1 MCGIAGLF
9 DPSRRGDQ
17 SGLAAAVAAAA
28 ATLVHRGPDG
38 CGSWVDPEAGVA
50 LGHRRLAI
58 IDLSAAGQ
66 QPMFSQD
73 GRWAIVYNG
82 EIYNYGELRD
92 DLLRRGVALAGHSDT
107 EALLETLA
115 YSGVEATLARANG
128 QFAFALWDRR
138 ERVLTLAR
146 DRFGQKPL
154 YWGRCGVGIAFA
166 SELKALAVLP
176 GFAPI
181 VDRGAVALL
190 LRHACIPAPW
200 TIWQDVRKLPPGTL
214 VRIDAAAARAHAL
227 PEPEAW
233 WSAEAEALEGLAEPF
248 TGSEDEAIAALDA
261 LLGDAVGKCMVA
273 DVPLGAFLSGGIDS
287 SVVVAQMQAR
297 SPRPVKTF
305 TIGFTQASHDEAA
318 AAAAIAR
325 HLGTEHTELRLSEAE
340 AQAAIP
346 HLPTIWDEPFADSSQ
361 IPTWLVA
368 RLARRNVT
376 VSLSGDGGD
385 EMFGGYNRYTWGTS
399 IERAIRWA
407 PFALRRAVAE
417 GVRTIPPGRWDAMW
431 RGVAPLLP
439 ARRRHLQAGD
449 KMHKLADV
457 IDAAS
462 REEMYSRLISQ
473 WPYPERVLR
482 DAVEPRTRVSD
493 ASRWPRLPAFGQQL
507 MMLDTLSYLPDDIL
521 VKLDRATMAVS
532 LEGRVPL
539 LDHRVMAFAWRL
551 PASMR
556 VRGAEGKWILR
567 QVLARHV
574 PPALFERPKM
584 GFGVPLA
591 DWLRGGL
598 RDWAEGLLDQR
609 RLAEGGYFDAAVVRQ
624 LWSEHLAGQ
633 RNWNYRLWPILM
645 FEAWRDA
652 ARIGS

>member
-1 MCGIAGLF
+1 MCGIVGLF
-9 DPSRRGDQ
+9 DPARRGDQ
-17 SGLAAAVAAAA
+17 SGLTTAVVASS
-28 ATLVHRGPDG
+28 ATLLHRGPDG
-38 CGSWVDPEAGVA
+38 HGLWVDAESGLA

-73 GRWAIVYNG
+73 GRWVIVYNG
-82 EIYNYGELRD
+82 EVYNYGELRD

-115 YSGVEATLARANG
+115 YGGVEATLARANG

-154 YWGRCGVGIAFA
+154 YWGRCGDGIAFA
-166 SELKALAVLP
+166 SELKAFAAVP
-176 GFAPI
+176 GFAPT

-190 LRHACIPAPW
+190 LRHAFIPAPW
-200 TIWQDVRKLPPGTL
+200 TIWQGVRKLPPGAL
-214 VRIDAAAARAHAL
+214 VRIDSVAAHGGSL
-227 PEPEAW
+227 PEPTTW
-233 WSAEAEALEGLAEPF
+233 WSAEEEALAGLADPF
-248 TGSEDEAIAALDA
+248 TGSEGEAIAALDA

-297 SPRPVKTF
+297 SPRPVRTF
-305 TIGFTQASHDEAA
+305 TIGFTHASHDEAA

-325 HLGTEHTELRLSEAE
+325 HLGTEHTELRLTEAE
-340 AQAAIP
+340 AQEAIP
-346 HLPTIWDEPFADSSQ
+346 YLPTLWDEPFADSSQ
-361 IPTWLVA
+361 IPTWLLA
-368 RLARRNVT
+368 RLARRDVT

-399 IERAIRWA
+399 IEHAIHWA
-407 PFALRRAVAE
+407 PYALRRVVA
-417 GVRTIPPGRWDAMW
+417 GGMRAISPGIWDTMW

-439 ARRRHLQAGD
+439 ARRRHIQAGD
-449 KMHKLADV
+449 KIHKLADV
-457 IDAAS
+457 IGSAS
-462 REEMYSRLISQ
+462 REEMYRRLISQ
-473 WPYPERVLR
+473 WPFPEAVLR
-482 DAVEPRTRVSD
+482 DAVEPDTLVSD
-493 ASRWPRLPAFGQQL
+493 ASRWPRMPTFGQQL

-532 LEGRVPL
+532 IEGRVPL

-551 PASMR
+551 PPSMR
-556 VRGAEGKWILR
+556 VRGVEGKWILR

-574 PPALFERPKM
+574 PPALFDRPKM

-598 RDWAEGLLDQR
+598 RDWAESLLEPR
-609 RLAEGGYFDAAVVRQ
+609 RIAEGGYFDAAVVRQ

-645 FEAWRDA
+645 FEAWRNTAD
-652 ARIGS
+652 IGS